1 VKPELPATAAN
12 PVPNASDAQ
21 TVAKA
26 EPPATSVSPTP
37 PVSSSKTEASPTPAS
52 PAAKPESPADA
63 APKTT
68 KKSARTNT
76 AAAPK
81 TTPKEV
87 QPPKPPADPLA
98 VFTGEIQRLGSRV
111 LGPSEYPAEAKEK
124 AWEGTSQVE
133 VRFASGGYIRNI
145 IVGDSTGHMLLDE
158 KALEWARSLQYP
170 DVPAELRERDFTVSF
185 PVVFRLR

>member
-1 VKPELPATAAN
+1 MRGQSHAGGGEFSLLPTLIAA
-12 PVPNASDAQ
+12 
-21 TVAKA
+21 
-26 EPPATSVSPTP
+26 
-37 PVSSSKTEASPTPAS
+37 
-52 PAAKPESPADA
+52 
-63 APKTT
+63 
-68 KKSARTNT
+68 
-76 AAAPK
+76 
-81 TTPKEV
+81 
-87 QPPKPPADPLA
+87 L
-98 VFTGEIQRLGSRV
+98 FTGEIQRLGSRV